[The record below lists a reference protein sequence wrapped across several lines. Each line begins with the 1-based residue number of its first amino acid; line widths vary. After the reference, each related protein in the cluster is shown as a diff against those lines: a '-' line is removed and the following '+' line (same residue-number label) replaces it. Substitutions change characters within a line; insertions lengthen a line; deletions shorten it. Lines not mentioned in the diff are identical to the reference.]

1 MILIFKTCTRY
12 FGVLYEEQKKN
23 NFETYTIFSGILD
36 ENQKKKQMVLNVFK
50 ANI

>member
-1 MILIFKTCTRY
+1 MKNK
-12 FGVLYEEQKKN
+12 KKN